1 MSRAPE
7 QAATQESRKARLG
20 LYALALVLPFALFW
34 LFGSMLPAGVEIV
47 AEGDVE
53 APRELVF
60 ELLEGHA
67 GMERWALW
75 AASEGSDLSG
85 GALPGAPPPR
95 GGAGGGGGG
104 GGGRGGPGPA
114 AGGGAGWG
122 WDRGGEAWGSMVVA
136 EANPPVQIVYDVN
149 YGGQQI
155 RRTLTLKD
163 VGSTT
168 TIVWSDVMVI
178 ERPMHRWMAIVMDE
192 QAEDSI
198 REAIRSID
206 GAARTVRLEQG
217 GAP

>member
-1 MSRAPE
+1 VSRAPE

-85 GALPGAPPPR
+85 GALPGPDAV
-95 GGAGGGGGG
+95 
-104 GGGRGGPGPA
+104 
-114 AGGGAGWG
+114 GGAGWG

>member
-85 GALPGAPPPR
+85 GALPGPD
-95 GGAGGGGGG
+95 AGV
-104 GGGRGGPGPA
+104 
-114 AGGGAGWG
+114 GAGWG